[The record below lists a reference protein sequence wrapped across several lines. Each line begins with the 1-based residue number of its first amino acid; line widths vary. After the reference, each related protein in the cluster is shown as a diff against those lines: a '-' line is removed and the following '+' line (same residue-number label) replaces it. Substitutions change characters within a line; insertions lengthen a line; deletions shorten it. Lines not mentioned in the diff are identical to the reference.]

1 MLNRSNLFFNSI
13 NENMKQQLSNYLKVN
28 NHNYSTF
35 AKEFGFSPQ
44 NIQQWATGSNS
55 PSMKNYLKL
64 IKIIG

>member
-1 MLNRSNLFFNSI
+1 
-13 NENMKQQLSNYLKVN
+13 MKQQLSNYLKVN